1 MKQHGYRS
9 MPLFRRPQHTV
20 LSGLGVAGVVL
31 ASVVLTFTVASGI
44 IAYSLTSEDPLP
56 STSSAALVLSLSA
69 AHPGDKPLIL
79 HGNRT
84 TRLRTGAPA
93 AAPRANAAAPQA
105 RGRADGALSASSENR
120 GSGGVAADGLVP
132 VPGDQSAGRQPVRRP
147 IGKALGDTTHA
158 VGATTDS
165 LGRRLDGVT
174 DRLAAHVAPVV
185 QQTGAIVQ
193 TVADRTNAVLLRLL
207 RKP

>member
-1 MKQHGYRS
+1 

-56 STSSAALVLSLSA
+56 STSSAALVLSLGA

-84 TRLRTGAPA
+84 TRLRTPA
-93 AAPRANAAAPQA
+93 AALRGNAAATQA
-105 RGRADGALSASSENR
+105 RGRADGALSASSQNR
-120 GSGGVAADGLVP
+120 GSGGVAADSVVP